1 MNPIR
6 HIAFGY
12 STKCN
17 IRCGHCVASDDSI
30 PHGKMTLERA
40 MAIIEQMARCNVTG
54 ISFTAGEP
62 LIFFED
68 LTHLVRLCHEK
79 DIYSRVVTNCFWA
92 KTSEHADDTVSAL
105 TRGGLSQLRLSF
117 SRWHQKHIRRENV
130 VNAANSC
137 QKHGLDYFISFV
149 TDFSRQDDSLEQ
161 FLRDKHLKFFP
172 EPVIYLGRAKRF
184 DPPRILTDYHP
195 NTCNMNPYLSPDL
208 DMFACCDG
216 GDKFKETD
224 FLLLGNLKDYGIDEL
239 FKRKE
244 NNVLFHLI
252 RTMGLTNIASY
263 LGLKANEIVQYRKC
277 ELCEKLFN
285 STENLNTLEK
295 AATSDLLNWKR

>member
-1 MNPIR
+1 MNPVR
-6 HIAFGY
+6 QIAFGY

-17 IRCGHCVASDDSI
+17 IRCEHCVASDGSI
-30 PHGKMTLERA
+30 PQGKMILERA
-40 MAIIEQMARCNVTG
+40 MAIIEQMALCHVTG

-68 LTHLVRLCHEK
+68 MNRLVRQCHEK
-79 DIYSRVVTNCFWA
+79 GIYSRVVTNCFWA

-105 TRGGLSQLRLSF
+105 SQSGLSQLRLSF

-130 VNAANSC
+130 VTAARSC
-137 QKHGLDYFISFV
+137 QKHGLDYFVSFV
-149 TDFSRQDDSLEQ
+149 SDFSRQDDSLEQ
-161 FLRDKHLKFFP
+161 FLRDNRLKFFP
-172 EPVIYLGRAKRF
+172 EPIIYLGRAQGF
-184 DPPRILTDYHP
+184 TPERILTDYYP
-195 NTCNMNPYLSPDL
+195 NTCPMNPYLSPEL
-208 DMFACCDG
+208 NVFACCDG
-216 GDKFKETD
+216 GSRFDKTD
-224 FLLLGNLKDYGIDEL
+224 FLFLGNLKDHGIEEL

-263 LGLKANEIVQYRKC
+263 LGFKASEIVQYRKC